1 MDLRPKKTM
10 CVCPCQ
16 FRASLSIPQLGPLPN
31 TEIEIRNRVVYID
44 PSTLTRSMIKPK
56 KSLGQNFLHDDNIA
70 RNIVQSL
77 ALQSGDHLLEIGP
90 GKGALT
96 KFLIRKT
103 PDFLAVELDPRA
115 VALLRETFGDSL
127 ELLQTDVL
135 TVSLIDLAEQRR
147 ARFKVVGNIPYYITS
162 EILFWL
168 LDQHE
173 AVLEATLMVQL
184 EVAQRFVAKPRTKEY
199 GILSIFSQHYTEPRL
214 LFKVSRNSFYPV
226 PKVDSAVVRLVFKRD
241 LPDCDH
247 LLFRN
252 IVRATFGK
260 RRKTLR
266 NGLKFMGFTDDQ
278 LDSIGFDLTRRSE
291 ELSPQDYVELSDKLQ
306 QYKNHVTLPFS

>member
-1 MDLRPKKTM
+1 M
-10 CVCPCQ
+10 
-16 FRASLSIPQLGPLPN
+16 RAG
-31 TEIEIRNRVVYID
+31 
-44 PSTLTRSMIKPK
+44 SMIIPK

-77 ALQSGDHLLEIGP
+77 ALQSGDHVIEIGP

-96 KFLIRKT
+96 KLLVQKT
-103 PDFLAVELDPRA
+103 PNLLAIELDTRA
-115 VALLRETFGDSL
+115 VGLLQETFGNSL
-127 ELLQTDVL
+127 ELLQSDVL
-135 TVSLIDLAEQRR
+135 TVSLSRLAEQRG

-162 EILFWL
+162 DILFWL

-184 EVAQRFVAKPRTKEY
+184 EVAQRFVAGPRTKEY
-199 GILSIFSQHYTEPRL
+199 GILSIFSKHYTEPRL

-226 PKVDSAVVRLVFKRD
+226 PNVDSAVVRFVFKRE
-241 LPDCDH
+241 LPVCDD

-266 NGLKFMGFTDDQ
+266 NGLKYMGFTDDQ
-278 LDSIGFDLTRRSE
+278 LRSTDFDLTRRAE
-291 ELSPQDYVELSDKLQ
+291 ELSPQDYVALSLELQ
-306 QYKNHVTLPFS
+306 QFKEQVTLAFS

>member
-1 MDLRPKKTM
+1 
-10 CVCPCQ
+10 
-16 FRASLSIPQLGPLPN
+16 
-31 TEIEIRNRVVYID
+31 
-44 PSTLTRSMIKPK
+44 MIKPK

-77 ALQSGDHLLEIGP
+77 ALQSGDHLIEIGP

-96 KFLIRKT
+96 KLLVQKT
-103 PDFLAVELDPRA
+103 PNLLAIELDTRA
-115 VALLRETFGDSL
+115 VGLLQETFGSSL
-127 ELLQTDVL
+127 ELLQSDVL
-135 TVSLIDLAEQRR
+135 TVSLSRLSEQRG

-162 EILFWL
+162 DILFWL

-173 AVLEATLMVQL
+173 AVLEATLMVQV
-184 EVAQRFVAKPRTKEY
+184 EVAQRFVAGPRTKEY

-226 PKVDSAVVRLVFKRD
+226 PNVDSAVVRFVFKRK
-241 LPDCDH
+241 LPVCDD

-266 NGLKFMGFTDDQ
+266 NGLKYMGFTDVQ
-278 LDSIGFDLTRRSE
+278 LRSTGFDLTRRAE
-291 ELSPQDYVELSDKLQ
+291 ELSPQDYVALCLELQ
-306 QYKNHVTLPFS
+306 QFKEQVTLAFPQAVRGTTTSDSP

>member
-1 MDLRPKKTM
+1 
-10 CVCPCQ
+10 
-16 FRASLSIPQLGPLPN
+16 
-31 TEIEIRNRVVYID
+31 
-44 PSTLTRSMIKPK
+44 MIKPK
-56 KSLGQNFLHDDNIA
+56 KSLGQNFLHDDNIG

-77 ALQSGDHLLEIGP
+77 ALESGDHLLEIGP

-103 PDFLAVELDPRA
+103 QNFLAVELDPRA
-115 VALLRETFGDSL
+115 VALLKETFGDSL
-127 ELLQTDVL
+127 ELLQTDIL

-147 ARFKVVGNIPYYITS
+147 GRFKVVGNIPYYITS

-168 LDQHE
+168 LDQRE
-173 AVLEATLMVQL
+173 AVLEATLMVQR
-184 EVAQRFVAKPRTKEY
+184 EVAQRFVAQPRTKEY

-214 LFKVSRNSFYPV
+214 LFKVSRHSFYPA
-226 PKVDSAVVRLVFKRD
+226 PTVDSAVVRLVMKRD
-241 LPDCDH
+241 LPDCDD

-266 NGLKFMGFTDDQ
+266 NGLRFMGFTDDQ
-278 LDSIGFDLTRRSE
+278 LDSTGFDLTRRSE
-291 ELSPQDYVELSDKLQ
+291 ELSPQDYVELSGKLL

>member
-1 MDLRPKKTM
+1 
-10 CVCPCQ
+10 
-16 FRASLSIPQLGPLPN
+16 
-31 TEIEIRNRVVYID
+31 
-44 PSTLTRSMIKPK
+44 
-56 KSLGQNFLHDDNIA
+56 
-70 RNIVQSL
+70 
-77 ALQSGDHLLEIGP
+77 
-90 GKGALT
+90 
-96 KFLIRKT
+96 
-103 PDFLAVELDPRA
+103 
-115 VALLRETFGDSL
+115 
-127 ELLQTDVL
+127 
-135 TVSLIDLAEQRR
+135 
-147 ARFKVVGNIPYYITS
+147 NIPYYITS

-291 ELSPQDYVELSDKLQ
+291 ELSPQDYVELSGKLQ

>member
-1 MDLRPKKTM
+1 M
-10 CVCPCQ
+10 
-16 FRASLSIPQLGPLPN
+16 
-31 TEIEIRNRVVYID
+31 IEIRNRVVYIV

-291 ELSPQDYVELSDKLQ
+291 ELSPQDYVELSGKLQ